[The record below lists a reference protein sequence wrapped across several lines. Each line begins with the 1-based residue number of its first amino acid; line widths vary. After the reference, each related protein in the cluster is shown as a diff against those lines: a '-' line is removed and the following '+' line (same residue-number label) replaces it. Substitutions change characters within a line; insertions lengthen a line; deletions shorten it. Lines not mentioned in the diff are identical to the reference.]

1 MSCIL
6 KHERLVDALTLEA
19 LDLVESGVRL
29 SERFGPR
36 HQLLSSGGPLVVC
49 GEVPEGVVVV
59 GEARPVL
66 ESLPDVV
73 PGVDFGGQIKLCYL
87 DPPYN
92 TGERFAYYDDRR
104 HSDLWLSELR
114 ENLTAVLP
122 LLAPDASVWLHLDDS
137 EQHRA
142 RTIMDEVFGREA
154 FVATVIWQKR
164 LTRDN
169 RTAFSSMH
177 DYIHVYAP
185 GGPRA
190 WKRVR
195 NGVSDD
201 GAFANPDGDPRG
213 PWRSAP
219 MTVQSGHA
227 TRSQFYTVV
236 TPTGARHDPPPGRC
250 WTYTAERLAQLDAD
264 GRVYWPRGGDG
275 KPRLK
280 RYQAESS
287 GLAPFTVWG
296 ADEVGDTASA
306 KKALLREFPGRPP
319 FDTPKP
325 LALLERIVEIATDPG
340 ELVLDFYLGSGTT
353 AVAAQRLGRPW
364 LGIERSSEVVE
375 TFVLPRLE
383 TAYNEGARAGFGV
396 ARLG

>member
-1 MSCIL
+1 MTGDRGIPSM
-6 KHERLVDALTLEA
+6 
-19 LDLVESGVRL
+19 
-29 SERFGPR
+29 
-36 HQLLSSGGPLVVC
+36 VC
-49 GEVPEGVVVV
+49 GELLAGVVIV
-59 GEARPVL
+59 GDAGSAL
-66 ESLPDVV
+66 GSLSTVV
-73 PGVDFGGQIKLCYL
+73 PGVDYSGRVKLCYL

-104 HSDLWLSELR
+104 HSDSWLDELR
-114 ENLTAVLP
+114 DNLTAVLP
-122 LLAPDASVWLHLDDS
+122 LLAPNASVWLHLDDS

-142 RTIMDEVFGREA
+142 RSVMDEVFGREA

-185 GGPRA
+185 DGPRA

-201 GAFANPDGDPRG
+201 GAFANPDDDPRG

-236 TPTGARHDPPPGRC
+236 TPTGAHHEPPPGRC
-250 WTYTAERLAQLDAD
+250 WTYTAERLAQLDME
-264 GRVYWPRGGDG
+264 GRVYWPRGGNG

-280 RYQAESS
+280 RYQNESG

-296 ADEVGDTASA
+296 AAEVGDTSSA
-306 KKALLREFPGRPP
+306 KKALLRQFPDRPA

-364 LGIERSSEVVE
+364 LGVEKSSEVVE
-375 TFVLPRLE
+375 AFVLPRLQA
-383 TAYNEGARAGFGV
+383 AYNDGARAGFGIS
-396 ARLG
+396 RP